1 METKTVKAEKKP
13 RVRIPPVTS
22 LETAIRIY
30 YENIEISNKDI
41 IELFGKMGSQK
52 ICLMKSMVKTEMI
65 KRNTPIWDARR
76 VNTKVAYSTWGLNI
90 DDLEKRY
97 NRLKKLNFIN

>member
-1 METKTVKAEKKP
+1 METKQTKEKKT

-30 YENIEISNKDI
+30 YENIEIGNKHI

-52 ICLMKSMVKTEMI
+52 ICLMKSLVRTEME
-65 KRNTPIWDARR
+65 KRNTPIWDAQR
-76 VNTKVAYSTWGLNI
+76 VNTKVAYIAWGLNI

-97 NRLKKLNFIN
+97 NRLKKLNFIH